1 MTEDMAMTS
10 DVRILRELAKRVKA
24 AAESQDRERLKRLW
38 RKLHDREMERPMIYI
53 WVILFTEELE
63 EITALQCTH
72 PLFRQKEKELRTELY
87 HYYTGDD
94 YLIEPYIVLQAS
106 HTGLEHGHWGMQFP
120 SRPSPGGAADMFPDP
135 PIKSLDDLSLLRPAQ
150 HCVDEERTAANRK
163 MLEDAV
169 GDIMPVH
176 LARTPVLYQAP
187 MASMAMFLRGMTQ
200 IMLDMVEN
208 PSKLHRLLRIMKQ
221 IGGDYIISWRP
232 NPTDHVCATFDRD
245 RIRRQIAQGR
255 DILAKHGCQYEIN
268 LKDVLTVRGD
278 RELLREWVKIVRSV
292 TE

>member
-1 MTEDMAMTS
+1 
-10 DVRILRELAKRVKA
+10 
-24 AAESQDRERLKRLW
+24 
-38 RKLHDREMERPMIYI
+38 
-53 WVILFTEELE
+53 
-63 EITALQCTH
+63 
-72 PLFRQKEKELRTELY
+72 
-87 HYYTGDD
+87 
-94 YLIEPYIVLQAS
+94 
-106 HTGLEHGHWGMQFP
+106 MQFP